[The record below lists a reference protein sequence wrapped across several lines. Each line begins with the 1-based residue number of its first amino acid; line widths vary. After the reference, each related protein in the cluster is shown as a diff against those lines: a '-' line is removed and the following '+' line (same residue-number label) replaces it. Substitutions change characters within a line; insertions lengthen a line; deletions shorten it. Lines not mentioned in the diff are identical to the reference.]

1 MRIYKQ
7 LRTLTF
13 YKGVNMNK
21 IKALLGK
28 LPISLVMLHSRRNVT
43 KKNQAGF
50 SLIELLVVVAII
62 GILAAVAIPAYNS
75 YQDNAKVSVIKGS
88 LNNVTKAFNA
98 CITVN
103 TFGNCVQPTIQMTLN
118 AQPGTTV
125 TTGMGATQACFM
137 VEHAASGYEGC
148 VQFNDNGQV
157 TLGPSDDAQIKA
169 AATMCN
175 SSSGACAL

>member
-1 MRIYKQ
+1 
-7 LRTLTF
+7 
-13 YKGVNMNK
+13 MNK
-21 IKALLGK
+21 IKALLEK
-28 LPISLVMLHSRRNVT
+28 LSISLVMLHSRRNVA

-98 CITVN
+98 CITVD
-103 TFGNCVQPTIQMTLN
+103 TFGNCVSTNIAMTLN

-125 TTGMGATQACFM
+125 SVGMNAAMACFM

-148 VQFNDNGQV
+148 VQFNTNGQV
-157 TLGPSDDAQIKA
+157 IAGPSNEAQIKA
-169 AATMCN
+169 AATMC
-175 SSSGACAL
+175 SSAGACTL

>member
-1 MRIYKQ
+1 
-7 LRTLTF
+7 
-13 YKGVNMNK
+13 
-21 IKALLGK
+21 
-28 LPISLVMLHSRRNVT
+28 MLHSRRNVA

-88 LNNVTKAFNA
+88 LNNVIKAFNA
-98 CITVN
+98 CITVD
-103 TFGNCVQPTIQMTLN
+103 TWGSCVSTNIAMTLN

-125 TTGMGATQACFM
+125 STGMTGTVACFM

-148 VQFNDNGQV
+148 VQFNANGQV
-157 TLGPSDDAQIKA
+157 TAGPSDDGQIKM
-169 AATMCN
+169 AATMCA
-175 SSSGACAL
+175 SGTGVCTP